1 MDMQKTVFVD
11 NFVIYTNINKM
22 KYLKE
27 QASTFVY
34 GNLNIKA
41 KSSGFKFDTFDLNC
55 VQIKVN
61 ENNSNMLYIDSIA
74 SVLTRAF
81 ETKENIIDVDVYW
94 SFNGDLEK
102 ENINNLSFN
111 LSYFDEKKCVNT
123 SYEDMF
129 GKR

>member
-1 MDMQKTVFVD
+1 LFFQIFHLINIGIYYK
-11 NFVIYTNINKM
+11 VIN
-22 KYLKE
+22 
-27 QASTFVY
+27 
-34 GNLNIKA
+34 
-41 KSSGFKFDTFDLNC
+41 
-55 VQIKVN
+55 
-61 ENNSNMLYIDSIA
+61 
-74 SVLTRAF
+74 AF

-129 GKR
+129 GKRGWFA